1 MRGSEMF
8 TFQKVWR
15 ALFSLTSVLTFALLL
30 YFRRNAVGWCQVC
43 DNVSSQNEC
52 KLKTET
58 ED

>member
-1 MRGSEMF
+1 MF

-15 ALFSLTSVLTFALLL
+15 ALFSLTSVLTFAFLL

-52 KLKTET
+52 KLKTEA